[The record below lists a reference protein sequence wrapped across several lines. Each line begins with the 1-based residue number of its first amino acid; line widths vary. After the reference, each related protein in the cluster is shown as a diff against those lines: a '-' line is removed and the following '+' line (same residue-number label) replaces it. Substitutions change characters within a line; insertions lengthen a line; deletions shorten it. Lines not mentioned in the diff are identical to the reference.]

1 MKKQMKRRL
10 LALTLAAGML
20 LAAAPVTAEEMA
32 APAIAD
38 AQTLDSSY
46 TLALAAINSEDY
58 ETAKDYLD
66 ICFVYC
72 SPQNNPQLYADLLLK
87 RACIN
92 VIEEK
97 NTMALLNLEA
107 ALRLQPELAEAFLVR
122 TQIYTASGEFDKAV
136 TDLEKYIE
144 LTRNETMYET
154 VAQLYEAAGN
164 LPAAQEAYDKYAT
177 GAGKENPEAGFQA
190 GLYRMDGGKWEEA
203 VEAFQAYKDDETY
216 GAGAQYNI
224 GVSKMNLQ
232 DLAGAIEAFNACEEK
247 GGTFSGLYLN
257 RGVCY
262 LLSSSW
268 EKAAED
274 FNRSIELDQFKE
286 DAWYDLGICYLQME
300 KYAESVAAFD
310 TLIKAVEGKEDI
322 TLNDGVYYYRAMSN
336 AALGN
341 LEEAVKDLTTCIDHG
356 YELAQTYYQRAQ
368 VYAAMGDTEKQKSD
382 LENSLKNT
390 K

>member
-20 LAAAPVTAEEMA
+20 LAAAPVTAEETA

-58 ETAKDYLD
+58 ETAKEYLD

-136 TDLEKYIE
+136 TDLEKYIVISRFAKSITSSSIRTPFVVRVKRKFFPRSPSTE
-144 LTRNETMYET
+144 R
-154 VAQLYEAAGN
+154 A
-164 LPAAQEAYDKYAT
+164 YAT
-177 GAGKENPEAGFQA
+177 SCFTTSKLRSGSPPKKSTSRFLRLPE
-190 GLYRMDGGKWEEA
+190 
-203 VEAFQAYKDDETY
+203 
-216 GAGAQYNI
+216 
-224 GVSKMNLQ
+224 
-232 DLAGAIEAFNACEEK
+232 
-247 GGTFSGLYLN
+247 FSI
-257 RGVCY
+257 RK
-262 LLSSSW
+262 SSARRPTS
-268 EKAAED
+268 
-274 FNRSIELDQFKE
+274 
-286 DAWYDLGICYLQME
+286 
-300 KYAESVAAFD
+300 
-310 TLIKAVEGKEDI
+310 
-322 TLNDGVYYYRAMSN
+322 
-336 AALGN
+336 
-341 LEEAVKDLTTCIDHG
+341 
-356 YELAQTYYQRAQ
+356 
-368 VYAAMGDTEKQKSD
+368 
-382 LENSLKNT
+382 
-390 K
+390 